1 MSCFVSPRSVLPPPL
16 QPMSRDGVSDMF
28 WEQPWWQQ
36 GFIDGCKERFGVE
49 PRPLWAATQ
58 WGGRKISASSNIIFC
73 QRCSAAA
80 SLLLAPSVPC
90 GAIKS
95 SSLLKAPAALCRAWA
110 PDAPHIAFIW
120 ILWIWLIAFIWI
132 EQQPIRCNDDHSAG
146 CS

>member
-58 WGGRKISASSNIIFC
+58 WGGRKISASSNIIF
-73 QRCSAAA
+73 ANGA
-80 SLLLAPSVPC
+80 LLLHRCFSPLLSPVAPSRV
-90 GAIKS
+90 A
-95 SSLLKAPAALCRAWA
+95 
-110 PDAPHIAFIW
+110 HF
-120 ILWIWLIAFIWI
+120 
-132 EQQPIRCNDDHSAG
+132 
-146 CS
+146 